1 MKTGFLLK
9 FLALPFLVLFGETP
23 RAQFSDDIL
32 FWYIM
37 SQLDQ
42 GSIKRAM
49 EMENKNHNIVLSNS
63 G

>member
-23 RAQFSDDIL
+23 RAQFSADVL

-37 SQLDQ
+37 SWPDQ
-42 GSIKRAM
+42 GGIKGAM
-49 EMENKNHNIVLSNS
+49 EIENKNHNINS
-63 G
+63 Q